1 MAADAGKELNLY
13 QKIIGAHLGSGEMK
27 PGAEIG
33 LPGFSGH
40 TEKLELWRKRE
51 RRCAVATNPTV
62 MPHRR
67 TEKKNKLEIRD
78 ARSRD
83 RETARMVTLSAFQQ
97 YAAVMP
103 PSRWEGYR
111 ENILATLTDPA
122 PAQHIVAE
130 KQEAILGS
138 VLLYPPGTAFSTP
151 DEGPLACPE
160 VRLLAVAPEAR
171 SQRIGSALMQEC
183 IRRARSLG
191 ASCLNLHTTD
201 MMQVAKQMYER
212 MGFVRAPELDFH
224 PDPSVTVKA
233 YRLNL

>member
-1 MAADAGKELNLY
+1 M
-13 QKIIGAHLGSGEMK
+13 
-27 PGAEIG
+27 
-33 LPGFSGH
+33 
-40 TEKLELWRKRE
+40 
-51 RRCAVATNPTV
+51 
-62 MPHRR
+62 
-67 TEKKNKLEIRD
+67 KKNRLKIRD
-78 ARSRD
+78 ARSKD
-83 RETARMVTLSAFQQ
+83 HDAARKITISAFQQ

-103 PSRWEGYR
+103 PPRWEGYR
-111 ENILATLTDPA
+111 ENILATLTDVA
-122 PAQHIVAE
+122 LAQQIVAE
-130 KQEAILGS
+130 KEGVIVGS
-138 VLLYPPGTAFSTP
+138 VLLYPPGTAFSIP

-171 SQRIGSALMQEC
+171 SQRIGGALMQEC

-233 YRLNL
+233 YRLNLN